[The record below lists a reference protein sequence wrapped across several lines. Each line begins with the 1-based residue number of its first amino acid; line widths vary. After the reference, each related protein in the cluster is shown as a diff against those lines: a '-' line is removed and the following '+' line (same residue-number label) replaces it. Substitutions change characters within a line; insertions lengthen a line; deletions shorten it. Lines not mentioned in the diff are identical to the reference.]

1 MKYVKVE
8 WHHSFNDQPSVIYS
22 EVDDSGWEVRKV
34 ERRDSP
40 YGSQTNLYKLD
51 GLIAAATPYAEEKL
65 AEIAAKKKMREERL
79 ARKKPKLTLV
89 KSE

>member
-1 MKYVKVE
+1 MLPKLIE
-8 WHHSFNDQPSVIYS
+8 
-22 EVDDSGWEVRKV
+22 RV
-34 ERRDSP
+34 ERRDGP

-65 AEIAAKKKMREERL
+65 IEIAAKKKMREDRL

>member
-1 MKYVKVE
+1 MPQC
-8 WHHSFNDQPSVIYS
+8 WS
-22 EVDDSGWEVRKV
+22 EDGCGGIPLEQAHFGTGV
-34 ERRDSP
+34 ERRDGP

-51 GLIAAATPYAEEKL
+51 GLIAAAKPYAEEKL
-65 AEIAAKKKMREERL
+65 IEIAAKKKMRDERL